1 MEKVTSRVFKSG
13 NSQAVRIPAG
23 YRLDADEVTIEQVPG
38 GLLLKPVG
46 ASMSEVVRRLREF
59 QAAEGIE
66 DGILED
72 PDEWLDDDLLS
83 DDELGFR

>member
-38 GLLLKPVG
+38 GLLLKPVE
-46 ASMSEVVRRLREF
+46 ASMSEVVRRFREF

>member
-1 MEKVTSRVFKSG
+1 M
-13 NSQAVRIPAG
+13 RIPAG

-38 GLLLKPVG
+38 GLLLKPVE

>member
-38 GLLLKPVG
+38 GLLLKPVE